1 MADMA
6 DDASRLGQEA
16 TNVAGEAKQKMA
28 GAAGRAREFLSDARD
43 TAVDY
48 GQQGYDMAR
57 ERASEM
63 KDKTQKYITENP
75 WYAIGIAAGVGL
87 LVGMLLHS
95 NSRD

>member
-16 TNVAGEAKQKMA
+16 AKVAGEARQNMS
-28 GAAGRAREFLSDARD
+28 GAAGRAREFISDARD
-43 TAVDY
+43 TAVEY

-63 KDKTQKYITENP
+63 KDKTQKYITDNP

-95 NSRD
+95 GRRD